1 LADIDVCTYICIR
14 NKITTEE
21 QMKKVLLIV
30 ALGLVQTTVNAQVN
44 RAVMAAAPATATSW
58 TLDKSHSG
66 VKFGVDHLVI
76 SEVEGSFKVFS
87 GSMTSPTPDFNN
99 AKVDFSVD
107 VNSINTDDEKR
118 DGHLKSDDFFNA
130 EKFPAMKFTSTSFKK
145 IKGNAY
151 VMEGDLTIRDVTKKV
166 KWAVIYGG
174 TVKDPWGNIKAGF
187 KASAKINRK
196 DFGLKYGP
204 VTEAGGAVVG
214 DEVRMIVNVEFAQ
227 AKG

>member
-1 LADIDVCTYICIR
+1 
-14 NKITTEE
+14 
-21 QMKKVLLIV
+21 MKKLLII
-30 ALGLVQTTVNAQVN
+30 AGLSLVQLSTNAQVK
-44 RAVMAAAPATATSW
+44 RTIMAAAPTAATSW
-58 TLDKSHSG
+58 NLDKSHSG

-76 SEVEGSFKVFS
+76 SEVEGTFKVFN
-87 GSMTSPTPDFNN
+87 GTLLSPTPDFNN
-99 AKVDFSVD
+99 AKIDFTVD

-130 EKFPAMKFTSTSFKK
+130 EKFPAMKFSSTSFKK
-145 IKGNAY
+145 VKGNAY
-151 VMEGDLTIRDVTKKV
+151 VMEGNLTIRDVTKKV

-187 KASAKINRK
+187 KASSKINRK
-196 DFGLKYGP
+196 DFGLKWGS